1 MFRLFPHGG
10 VVYVFSWHAGTKK
23 QRICNGWVLPNSSF
37 IKSIYIYIP
46 GTGTYIL
53 RNVWNGQRSDLP
65 RNILFFGSV
74 SPFKNVEF
82 DCNKEMSHPS
92 RGYHPIRWMTTG
104 LQIYIYIYKY
114 FMLKKKDQSKT
125 NNM

>member
-37 IKSIYIYIP
+37 IKEYIYIYIIYIP

-82 DCNKEMSHPS
+82 DCNKEMSHPA
-92 RGYHPIRWMTTG
+92 RGYHPICWMTTG
-104 LQIYIYIYKY
+104 FQIYIYI
-114 FMLKKKDQSKT
+114 FHA
-125 NNM
+125 